1 VKRRELIWC
10 LLVSGL
16 VVMAVGAFNT
26 VPDVVKTIERL
37 KIAGEAEGG
46 VSGLPTAPF
55 VWRAIKYVAF
65 YPMLGL
71 AVGLALAVVA
81 NLLVRPVKVGS
92 EGVDDAAE
100 SGAGPG
106 AERAL
111 RRRFRWTFV
120 ALLAAL
126 IVYVHLR
133 MLTLHPALFDYSY
146 LVAGFVGNPLW
157 VLVIG
162 AAGKIVPI
170 LLALILL
177 RKYQDEVAAALQR
190 ARFAVAGCLVIVLA
204 GAGAW
209 WGLRH
214 LRPAPPAN
222 QGPNVILIAL
232 DSLRPDHISW
242 KGLRRPYR
250 VPTTPNIDGFLQ
262 DCVWFDQ
269 VFVPLARTY
278 PSWIS
283 MLTGCW
289 PPTTGI
295 RCDLPPRDEV
305 LPRVPTFAQTLQR
318 AGYKTAFFLDNTN
331 FAWMSPEVGFDT
343 IVQPRPNVL
352 DFYISSVQPPAS
364 LYYYFV
370 NNRAGYL
377 YDPGL
382 WINAAYGAIHR
393 PEFMEREIARF
404 ISKMKSEP
412 KFFQAIHLCSIHVP
426 FSVSYPYSTYFA
438 PSFGP
443 VLNRF
448 GYRPL
453 NEEILEKKRAKK
465 EFTDQERYELFTQE
479 VNLYDALARSA
490 DDAFGAILDAI
501 RDAGLYDNSYIVLT
515 ADHGENLPE
524 EGLRYRYSSS
534 THGFFLW
541 GDGDTRVPL
550 AIKFPGQQYKG
561 RRVERLVRSIDL
573 APTLLE
579 SLALPPLEKAE
590 GVSRMADIR
599 GQADERERW
608 VYAETGLSSR
618 VFFIARHLD
627 YEFDIYPQ
635 VHEVDPA
642 TLRIYKKKRYQPN
655 LVATKDRMIRT
666 EQWKLISYPIV
677 TDAGLT
683 YKTELFDVAADPH
696 NCNDVSTSH
705 PEVLKELRAKLWP
718 YIEQDT
724 KEFGTG
730 AIAPVA
736 RPGRLTGEAQKD
748 DGQRTMKNGQ

>member
-1 VKRRELIWC
+1 VKRRELI
-10 LLVSGL
+10 LSL
-16 VVMAVGAFNT
+16 VVSCLVFVAVGVFNNAA
-26 VPDVVKTIERL
+26 DIVKTIERL
-37 KIAGEAEGG
+37 RIARESESGL
-46 VSGLPTAPF
+46 SGLPVGPF
-55 VWRAIKYVAF
+55 IWRGVKYVAF
-65 YPMLGL
+65 YPIMGL
-71 AVGLALAVVA
+71 AVGLVLAVLAHLV
-81 NLLVRPVKVGS
+81 VRPVKLGS
-92 EGVDDAAE
+92 EGANDAAE
-100 SGAGPG
+100 SGTGAA
-106 AERAL
+106 AERAI
-111 RRRFRWTFV
+111 RKRFLWTFV
-120 ALLAAL
+120 ALLVAL

-146 LVAGFVGNPLW
+146 LVAGFAGNPFW
-157 VLVIG
+157 VLIVG
-162 AAGKIVPI
+162 AVGKIVPV
-170 LLALILL
+170 LLALFLV
-177 RKYQDEVAAALQR
+177 RKYQGPIAAALQR
-190 ARFAVAGCLVIVLA
+190 ARFVVAVGLALVLV

-209 WGLRH
+209 WGLTHFRKT
-214 LRPAPPAN
+214 PPTN
-222 QGPNVILIAL
+222 QGPNVILVAL

-250 VPTTPNIDGFLQ
+250 VPTTPNIDAFLQ

-352 DFYISSVQPPAS
+352 DFYVSSVQPPAV

-370 NNRAGYL
+370 NNRLGYL
-377 YDPGL
+377 FDPGL

-393 PEFMEREIARF
+393 PEFMEREMARF
-404 ISKMKSEP
+404 ISKMKYQT

-426 FSVSYPYSTYFA
+426 FCVSYPYSTYFA

-453 NEEILEKKRAKK
+453 SEEVLEKKRAKK
-465 EFTDQERYELFTQE
+465 EFADQERYEVFTQE
-479 VNLYDALARSA
+479 INLYDALARSA
-490 DDAFGAILDAI
+490 DDAFGTILDAI
-501 RDAGLYDNSYIVLT
+501 RDAGLYDNSFIILT

-524 EGLRYRYSSS
+524 EGLRYRYRYS

-550 AIKFPGQQYKG
+550 AIKFPKQQYKG

-579 SLALPPLEKAE
+579 SLGLPPLEKAA
-590 GVSRMADIR
+590 GVSRMADVR
-599 GQADERERW
+599 GQADDRERW

-618 VFFIARHLD
+618 AFFIADHLD

-635 VHEVDPA
+635 AHEVDPA
-642 TLRIYKKKRYQPN
+642 TQRIYKKKRYQPN
-655 LVATKDRMIRT
+655 LVTTKDRMIRT

-677 TDAGLT
+677 TDAALT
-683 YKTELFDVAADPH
+683 YKTELFDITTDPH

-705 PEVLKELRAKLWP
+705 PEVLKELRARLWP
-718 YIEQDT
+718 YIEQDR

-730 AIAPVA
+730 ALAPVA
-736 RPGRLTGEAQKD
+736 KPDRLTGEKQKD
-748 DGQRTMKNGQ
+748 EGGRMKDE